1 MSATVRGDAAH
12 NFVLRDDLR
21 TSAVAGTTAL
31 AEFAT
36 GLLFYSAGKYPD
48 ADRWFVQAGRGSSV
62 LADRGVMLRL
72 FRGNVQ
78 LRIGRPAEAR
88 REFAAALDLQPDNAR
103 ASVGLAE
110 SALLAGNGG
119 CTKEKID
126 PTGVRT
132 AVRLYQQA
140 MRARV
145 QPRESDVP
153 VKVMSGLGRAYL
165 CLSQAGVEDRWGP
178 AREHLERVLQAY
190 QTGNERLRELAAEAY
205 GSLGLLCLPVR
216 GATDGAAVE
225 ALRRSR
231 WLYERAVEL
240 SRRPEREGVF
250 LGMVGFVTARL
261 SEYLEAEAAYA
272 RAADLDPAR
281 KSYYQAAAKRVA
293 QEILTPAPHGE
304 VSALPYESGRC
315 RP

>member
-1 MSATVRGDAAH
+1 MPGAEELIGQYELGMSATVRGDAAH

-178 AREHLERVLQAY
+178 AREHLERVLQHTRPETSVYASSPPRH
-190 QTGNERLRELAAEAY
+190 T
-205 GSLGLLCLPVR
+205 VR
-216 GATDGAAVE
+216 SDCCACRYAGRPT
-225 ALRRSR
+225 ALR
-231 WLYERAVEL
+231 
-240 SRRPEREGVF
+240 SRRCAGRDGSTSGPSSSAVDRNVKESSWEWSVSSR
-250 LGMVGFVTARL
+250 
-261 SEYLEAEAAYA
+261 
-272 RAADLDPAR
+272 PA
-281 KSYYQAAAKRVA
+281 
-293 QEILTPAPHGE
+293 
-304 VSALPYESGRC
+304 
-315 RP
+315 